1 MILDDQTRLELIQLL
16 KQAVAEAVEHH
27 PLSDDEIRWVRLA
40 IQSEVERADLRKAII
55 QKSLAGLVWMA
66 ICGAGILMW
75 SGLKDFIK

>member
-16 KQAVAEAVEHH
+16 KQAVAEAVENH

-40 IQSEVERADLRKAII
+40 IQSEVERSDLRKAII

-75 SGLKDFIK
+75 SGLKDYIK